1 MYNEQE
7 LINKI
12 IDMFEPD
19 FKPFYD
25 ISVKENKGA
34 ANSIVIDCRGTY
46 FHDAIKGALFA
57 RIQINGATPYIS
69 FNDKYESLFKVA
81 EIPFYK
87 AKSDIGFLRIDLNI
101 FYSYINEPEILSPI
115 LRIIFMDLFS
125 FTPFGCCDRFEKC
138 SDERKCIHSD
148 LIYATACQYR
158 KNLVA
163 GRIFYGR
170 NRNIAY

>member
-1 MYNEQE
+1 M
-7 LINKI
+7 
-12 IDMFEPD
+12 M
-19 FKPFYD
+19 
-25 ISVKENKGA
+25 
-34 ANSIVIDCRGTY
+34 
-46 FHDAIKGALFA
+46 
-57 RIQINGATPYIS
+57 S
-69 FNDKYESLFKVA
+69 FA

-125 FTPFGCCDRFEKC
+125 FTPFGCCDKFERC